1 MKPLKLKKA
10 GIDWGQVRDRL
21 RVSESAVEEAQAAS
35 PRRIEDA
42 YRRRAVWLAK
52 GHAERKAVS
61 TGLPVLVFRLA
72 KERYAIELKE
82 LAEVLPFAGCAPVPG
97 SPQFLGAINLR
108 GELRAVVD
116 LGRLLL
122 SSAGEN
128 SDAGFVLILRNQ
140 NSRPGG
146 HGVGAQEIGVKVDD
160 IQELREIQP
169 EELTLPAQGNYGKG
183 LVCGTLLLLD
193 VDALLA
199 EVFSKEGALT
209 I

>member
-1 MKPLKLKKA
+1 MKPMKLKK
-10 GIDWGQVRDRL
+10 GNIDWGQVRDRL
-21 RVSESAVEEAQAAS
+21 RVSESALEEAQAAS

-42 YRRRAVWLAK
+42 YRRRAVWLAR
-52 GHAERKAVS
+52 GHTERKPVS
-61 TGLPVLVFRLA
+61 AGLPVLVFRLA

-82 LAEVLPFAGCAPVPG
+82 VAEVLPFAECAPVPG
-97 SPQFLGAINLR
+97 SPQFLGVINLR

-140 NSRPGG
+140 NSRPGAR
-146 HGVGAQEIGVKVDD
+146 GVGDQEIGVKVDH

-169 EELTLPAQGNYGKG
+169 EDVSLTAQGQYVKG
-183 LVCGTLLLLD
+183 IASGTLLLLD
-193 VDALLA
+193 VDSVLE
-199 EVFSKEGALT
+199 EVFSKERALPL
-209 I
+209 